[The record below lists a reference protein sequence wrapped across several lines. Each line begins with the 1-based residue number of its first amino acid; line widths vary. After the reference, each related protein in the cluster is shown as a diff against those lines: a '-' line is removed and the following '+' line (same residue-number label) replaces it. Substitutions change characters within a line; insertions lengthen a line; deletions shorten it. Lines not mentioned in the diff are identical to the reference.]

1 MLDKYNISDIE
12 LSRGKKKKSKYVIMR
27 ENTLQTMKEVEYF
40 LGNWR
45 KIFKGIRLYKILK

>member
-1 MLDKYNISDIE
+1 MLDKYNINDIE
-12 LSRGKKKKSKYVIMR
+12 LSRGKKKKSKYVIMK
-27 ENTLQTMKEVEYF
+27 ENTLQSMKEVEYF